1 MARAGLRYLMVEGG
15 VERNQVVI
23 LITADDLIAV
33 CTFQQPEAIVDAP
46 IAGP

>member
-1 MARAGLRYLMVEGG
+1 MMERG

-23 LITADDLIAV
+23 LITADDLVAF
-33 CTFQQPEAIVDAP
+33 CAFQQPEAVVDAP